1 MTTSEMLISG
11 AKTGGVAFVS
21 VMGVLFILYIMVR
34 ILQKFDE
41 DEPSKSGAK

>member
-1 MTTSEMLISG
+1 MTTSMLMSG

-34 ILQKFDE
+34 ILQKFDV
-41 DEPSKSGAK
+41 DEPSKSGTK

>member
-1 MTTSEMLISG
+1 MTTSMLISG

-34 ILQKFDE
+34 ILQKFDV